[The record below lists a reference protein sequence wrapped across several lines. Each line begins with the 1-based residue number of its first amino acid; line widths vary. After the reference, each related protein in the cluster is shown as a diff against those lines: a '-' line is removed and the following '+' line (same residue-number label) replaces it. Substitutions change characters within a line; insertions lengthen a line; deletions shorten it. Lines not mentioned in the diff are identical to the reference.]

1 MSNKLKRRSAT
12 RTDLKLPSTLVLSH
26 ISSALRRLATAASGN
41 FGSDC
46 HLHVA
51 VARELLVR
59 LGIEA
64 KQICGYAAW
73 RVNILDPDIVIHAPL
88 PDTPLPPGSFPY
100 HMWLEINDRL
110 LDFTTYQLKH
120 KIDHLNRL
128 DGGATD
134 CIWCPDFLFVTKKTI
149 STLRDVIQLR
159 TGMYFYQRVPEL
171 EAQMFAASRPLDEGD
186 VETAWLLYQ
195 NQELQLFGPN
205 NMPSNMC

>member
-1 MSNKLKRRSAT
+1 MSNKLKRRAPT
-12 RTDLKLPSTLVLSH
+12 HTNQKLPSTLVLSH

-46 HLHVA
+46 FTHVA
-51 VARELLVR
+51 LARELLAR
-59 LGIEA
+59 LGIKA
-64 KQICGYAAW
+64 TQVCGYAAW
-73 RVNILDPDIVIHAPL
+73 RVNIHDPDIVLHAPL

-110 LDFTTYQLKH
+110 LDFTTYQLRH

-128 DGGATD
+128 DGGTTD
-134 CIWCPDFLFVTKKTI
+134 CIWCPDFLFVSKKTI
-149 STLRDVIQLR
+149 SPLRDVIQLR

-171 EAQMFAASRPLDEGD
+171 EAQILAASTSLEEED
-186 VETAWLLYQ
+186 VATAWMLYQ

-205 NMPSNMC
+205 NMR